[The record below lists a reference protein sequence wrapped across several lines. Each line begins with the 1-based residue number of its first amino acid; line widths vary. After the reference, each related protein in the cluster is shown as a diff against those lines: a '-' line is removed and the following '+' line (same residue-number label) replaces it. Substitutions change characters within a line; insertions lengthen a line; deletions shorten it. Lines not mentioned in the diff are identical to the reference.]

1 MDILI
6 RHSCKNDA
14 ADITKIFLEKSN
26 YRNTLGVPYLRDN
39 IWEQRVGEIP
49 LNIIQLVAIADKKV
63 VGIVGL
69 HIETNIRRKH
79 CASVGISILEK
90 YQNNKIGSRL
100 LKEILDLA
108 DNWYNI
114 RRIELEVY
122 TDNKKAIN
130 LYKLFGFKIEG
141 TLKDYVFGEGKYI
154 DAHTMARLK
163 I

>member
-1 MDILI
+1 MNISI
-6 RHSCKNDA
+6 RHVNKGDA
-14 ADITKIFLEKSN
+14 KDITKIFLEKSN
-26 YRNTLGVPYLRDN
+26 YRNTLAVPYLHDN
-39 IWEQRVGEIP
+39 VWEERVNNVSPNVIS
-49 LNIIQLVAIADKKV
+49 LAAVVDKKV
-63 VGIVGL
+63 VGVIGL

-79 CASVGISILEK
+79 CAGIGISISEK

-108 DNWYNI
+108 DNWHNI

-122 TDNKKAIN
+122 TDNEKAIN
-130 LYKLFGFKIEG
+130 LYKKFGFKTEG

-154 DAHTMARLK
+154 DAHIMARLK